1 MCFKVGQNIHHY
13 VLYLYFNHQY
23 QVANLDSPQIYFG
36 KPSFNFLQTMW
47 EYSIVICDIKMYLFH
62 NVSFFLV
69 TDIYNCNRKIS
80 TKRNVKVELQE
91 AQYSQFYF
99 TILQFDA
106 FSASLIKWWTIK
118 KCLFTSWFKRKRK
131 LCIGF
136 KSLECAW
143 VEIRLQ
149 NANFLSSCY
158 PSQQKSKHKECVM
171 KYRTSYTF
179 QVGCGMYYS
188 LRKMCMYTILLPLS
202 HACRVHLE
210 CMPF

>member
-1 MCFKVGQNIHHY
+1 
-13 VLYLYFNHQY
+13 
-23 QVANLDSPQIYFG
+23 
-36 KPSFNFLQTMW
+36 MW

-118 KCLFTSWFKRKRK
+118 KCLFISWFKRKRK

-179 QVGCGMYYS
+179 QVGCGMPCVKCACTQFYCLLVMLVEYI
-188 LRKMCMYTILLPLS
+188 LNVCHFKRKRLNATW
-202 HACRVHLE
+202 
-210 CMPF
+210 